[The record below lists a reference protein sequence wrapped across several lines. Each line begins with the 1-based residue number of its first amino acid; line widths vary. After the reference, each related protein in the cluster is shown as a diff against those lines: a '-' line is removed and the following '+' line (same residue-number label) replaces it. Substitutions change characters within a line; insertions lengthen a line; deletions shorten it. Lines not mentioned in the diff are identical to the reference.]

1 MLLATNTHAK
11 ESQRRRKGEGALVHT
26 QDFTALDGSHL
37 QLKPAL
43 LDLLTDMPGKGWVVV

>member
-1 MLLATNTHAK
+1 VSALLPFRECT
-11 ESQRRRKGEGALVHT
+11 LVHS

-43 LDLLTDMPGKGWVVV
+43 FDLLADMPRIGRILTGFP